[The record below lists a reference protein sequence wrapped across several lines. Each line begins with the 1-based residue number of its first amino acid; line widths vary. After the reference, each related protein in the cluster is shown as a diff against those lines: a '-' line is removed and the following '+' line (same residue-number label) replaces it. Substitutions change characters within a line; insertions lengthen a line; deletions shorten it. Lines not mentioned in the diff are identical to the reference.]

1 MRRVRDG
8 WRGLRRWQRR
18 SIVGVSVLVLLLV
31 AVWAGGG
38 WYFSQQLLS
47 NDRPPPELDLEVL
60 GVAPESAAA
69 PRTVTLDADEKT
81 LRDGTFG
88 LDTLTGHAILGEI
101 VSEESGE
108 VTRRVREVQGELDRG
123 TTAAVETIPWNGNPR
138 QSLSTPFRT
147 VEAETDLGPMPSWY
161 TRGRGDTWAI
171 MVHGYK
177 SSRRGL
183 MRDYGVVRD
192 AGLPILN
199 VTYRNDP
206 GNPEAPD
213 GLIQLGQEEWR
224 DVQSAMEWAA
234 DRGAERFV
242 VFGDSMGGA
251 IVSQLYHESDLADRI
266 DALVLDSPVL
276 DWNEVLDLQASEK
289 GVPGPVTWSAEWWI
303 ARRIGF
309 DFAAFDQ
316 IARADEF
323 DLPILLFHGTED
335 DVVPFET
342 SEEFAEALP
351 DQVTFHPAEGAAH
364 VQAWN
369 IDPKLYERRVSRFLA
384 DQLTP

>member
-18 SIVGVSVLVLLLV
+18 LVVAASLIVALLV
-31 AVWAGGG
+31 VAWAGAG
-38 WYFSQQLLS
+38 WYFSQQLLG
-47 NDRPPPELDLEVL
+47 NDRPQPDLDLEVVE
-60 GVAPESAAA
+60 VAPDSAAA
-69 PRTVTLDADEKT
+69 PRQVTLEADEDT

-88 LDTLTGHAILGEI
+88 LDTGAGYAILGEI
-101 VSEESGE
+101 VSRESGY
-108 VTRRVREVQGELDRG
+108 VTRRVRHVQGELDRG
-123 TTAAVETIPWNGNPR
+123 TQAAVQTIPWNGNPR
-138 QSLSTPFRT
+138 QSIATPFET

-161 TRGRGDTWAI
+161 TRGRGDTWAV

-177 SSRRGL
+177 ANRRGL
-183 MRDYGVVRD
+183 MRDYGVVRE

-213 GLIQLGQEEWR
+213 GLIQLGQEEWH
-224 DVQSAMEWAA
+224 DVHAAMEWAR

-251 IVSQLYHESDLADRI
+251 IVCQLYHESELADRI

-276 DWNEVLDLQASEK
+276 DWNEVLDLQAADR
-289 GVPGPVTWSAEWWI
+289 GVPGAVTWSAEWWI
-303 ARRIGF
+303 ERRIGF

-335 DVVPFET
+335 DVVPFST
-342 SEEFAEALP
+342 SEEFAKALP
-351 DQVTFHPAEGAAH
+351 DLVTFHPAEGAAH

-369 IDPKLYERRVSRFLA
+369 VDPALYERRLTRFLSA
-384 DQLTP
+384 QLGS